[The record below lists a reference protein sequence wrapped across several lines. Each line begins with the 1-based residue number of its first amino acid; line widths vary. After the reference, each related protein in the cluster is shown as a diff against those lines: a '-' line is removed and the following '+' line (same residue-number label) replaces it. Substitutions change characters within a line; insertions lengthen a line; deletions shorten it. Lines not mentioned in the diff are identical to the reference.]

1 MGRLYSAL
9 IGLSLIWGTSFLFMK
24 IILSSMSPAAVVF
37 GRCFFGMITLF
48 VIFLFSKEKFNLK
61 NKPWGKLVLV
71 AMANNALPW
80 LLISSSE
87 TIISS
92 GLASIINAATPIW
105 TLIIGFFFFASSLNK
120 NQWIGI
126 LIGFLGIFI
135 LSEIKPGDI
144 LSGNT
149 LGILLMTGA
158 TFCYG
163 LGTHMSKKYLANL
176 SIIETSFF
184 TLTISTVISFIIL
197 VLFTPH
203 SIPALFDGSLVLPF
217 IGLGA
222 FGSGVAYLLFYYL
235 VKKGSPEFAS
245 LVTYLVPV
253 SALVWGAVLL
263 KESIHLVMLAGL
275 IIIFLGVYIS
285 SRKSKSTSKNNV
297 AAKTFIS

>member
-24 IILSSMSPAAVVF
+24 IILSSLSPVAVVF

-48 VIFLFSKEKFNLK
+48 FIFLFSKEKFNLK
-61 NKPWGKLVLV
+61 KLPWGKLVLV
-71 AMANNALPW
+71 ALANNVLPW
-80 LLISSSE
+80 LLICSSE

-149 LGILLMTGA
+149 LGIILMTGA

-163 LGTHMSKKYLANL
+163 LGSHMSKKYLSNL

-184 TLTISTVISFIIL
+184 TLTISAVFSFIVMI
-197 VLFTPH
+197 VFTPH
-203 SIPALFDGSLVLPF
+203 SIPALFDASLVLPF

-222 FGSGVAYLLFYYL
+222 FGSGVAYLLFYFL

-253 SALVWGAVLL
+253 SALIWGAVLL
-263 KESIHLVMLAGL
+263 KESIHLAMLVGL

-285 SRKSKSTSKNNV
+285 SRKSKLASKNNV